1 MLDLREVLSD
11 FDNAQPTE
19 ELRQRVMRD
28 AAEVFATGRRG
39 GKSTTNAGKRP
50 RRPVAWAVAGLG
62 AALVLGLLVIA
73 AHSRDAHHPPRPAQQ
88 ANHRPRVVS
97 RNGVR
102 LTLPSG
108 WRVVRPAS
116 DAPVTDPRTLLVA
129 GTAGVRPQASRCQIG
144 GKYHIPADGAVVI
157 VIGWLSSSAGG
168 APVNPGRAS
177 LDHLTSVRKSTF
189 ECYAGRGAA
198 AQVHLHGIDY
208 QVNVMVGDRASS
220 SRIAD
225 ALRVARSLNST
236 FGGEATV
243 LPTGPPPLP
252 LDKRLRYQ
260 TPSGFTPEV
269 HLSVPP
275 GWYGYANAQG
285 FSVGKGLRA
294 HFYADGQIYVSRID
308 QPFAATIK
316 AFRRLHGLTITAWK
330 PASVGGHT
338 GLTYAITVP
347 GSPLAAFGGYIPD
360 GNTRA
365 TLLDFDGATVMIN
378 VQPFHGQAG
387 RAEAR
392 RVIQSFSFP
401 P

>member
-11 FDNAQPTE
+11 FDNAQPPE
-19 ELRQRVMRD
+19 ALRQRVMRD

-39 GKSTTNAGKRP
+39 GKSTTNVGKRR
-50 RRPVAWAVAGLG
+50 RRPVVWAAVGLG

-73 AHSRDAHHPPRPAQQ
+73 AHSRDAHHAPRPAQQ

-97 RNGVR
+97 GNGVR
-102 LTLPSG
+102 LTVPSG

-129 GTAGVRPQASRCQIG
+129 GTAGVRPQASQCQIG

-168 APVNPGRAS
+168 GPVNPGMAS
-177 LDHLTSVRKSTF
+177 LDHLTRVRKSMF

-198 AQVHLHGIDY
+198 AQVHLRGIDY

-225 ALRVARSLNST
+225 ALRVARSLNT
-236 FGGEATV
+236 VGGEATV
-243 LPTGPPPLP
+243 LPTGPPPRP
-252 LDKRLRYQ
+252 LDTQVRYQ

-269 HLSVPP
+269 DLSVPA
-275 GWYGYANAQG
+275 GWYGYTNAQG
-285 FSVGKGLRA
+285 FGVGKRSQAHSTDGLIRVW
-294 HFYADGQIYVSRID
+294 HID

-316 AFRRLHGLTITAWK
+316 AFRRLDGLTITATK

-338 GLTYAITVP
+338 GLTYAITAPSVID
-347 GSPLAAFGGYIPD
+347 LFGAWIPD

-365 TLLDFDGATVMIN
+365 TLLNFDGATVMIN
-378 VQPFHGQAG
+378 VQPSHDQAG
-387 RAEAR
+387 RAEVR

>member
-1 MLDLREVLSD
+1 VLDLREVLSD
-11 FDNAQPTE
+11 FDNAQPPE
-19 ELRQRVMRD
+19 ALRQRVMRD
-28 AAEVFATGRRG
+28 AAEVFATGRGG
-39 GKSTTNAGKRP
+39 GKATTNAGKRR
-50 RRPVAWAVAGLG
+50 RRPVVWAVAGLG

-73 AHSRDAHHPPRPAQQ
+73 AHSRDADHPRRPAQQ
-88 ANHRPRVVS
+88 TSHRPRVVS
-97 RNGVR
+97 GNGVR
-102 LTLPSG
+102 LTVPSG

-129 GTAGVRPQASRCQIG
+129 GTAGVHPQSSQCQIG

-168 APVNPGRAS
+168 GPVTPGRAS
-177 LDHLTSVRKSTF
+177 LDHLTRVRKPVF

-198 AQVHLHGIDY
+198 AQVRLRGIDY

-236 FGGEATV
+236 VGGEATV
-243 LPTGPPPLP
+243 LPAGPPPRP
-252 LDKRLRYQ
+252 LDTKVRYQ

-269 HLSVPP
+269 HLSVPA
-275 GWYGYANAQG
+275 GWYGYATAQG
-285 FSVGKGLRA
+285 FGVGKRSQA
-294 HFYADGQIYVSRID
+294 HHTDGQIRVWRID
-308 QPFAATIK
+308 QPFATTDE
-316 AFRRLHGLTITAWK
+316 AFRKLPGLTITAWK
-330 PASVGGHT
+330 PASLGGHT
-338 GLTYAITVP
+338 GLTYAITAPSVID
-347 GSPLAAFGGYIPD
+347 LFGAWIPN

-378 VQPFHGQAG
+378 VQPSHDQAG
-387 RAEAR
+387 RSQER
-392 RVIQSFSFP
+392 RIIQSFSFP

>member
-11 FDNAQPTE
+11 FDNAQPPE

-28 AAEVFATGRRG
+28 AAEVFATGRRD
-39 GKSTTNAGKRP
+39 GKSMTNAGKRR
-50 RRPVAWAVAGLG
+50 RRPVAWAAAGLA
-62 AALVLGLLVIA
+62 AALVLGLLAIA

-88 ANHRPRVVS
+88 ANDRPRVVS
-97 RNGVR
+97 GNGVR
-102 LTLPSG
+102 LTVPSG

-129 GTAGVRPQASRCQIG
+129 GTAGVHPQASQCQIG

-168 APVNPGRAS
+168 GPVNPGRAS
-177 LDHLTSVRKSTF
+177 LDHLTRVRKSTF

-225 ALRVARSLNST
+225 ALRVARS

-243 LPTGPPPLP
+243 LPAGPPPLP

-275 GWYGYANAQG
+275 GWYGYANAQW
-285 FSVGKGLRA
+285 FSVGKGLQA
-294 HFYADGQIYVSRID
+294 HFYTDGQIVVGRID

-316 AFRRLHGLTITAWK
+316 AFRGLHGLTITARK

-338 GLTYAITVP
+338 GVTYAITVP
-347 GSPLAAFGGYIPD
+347 GSPLPAFGSYLPD